1 MEAVAG
7 IVPRVEL
14 VVKETLDVHWSVES
28 IENDGAV
35 AEGKNLVVKM
45 LCHSPRE
52 NYFLDVT
59 SLAHEVVDGIL
70 VRDVDNVLLNDGTRV
85 KVSSDV
91 MARGANEFHSAIVRL
106 MVRFGTDKGGKRG
119 VVNVDDLVRVVVDEV
134 FGEHLHVARQD
145 DDIDVEGVEQFDFE
159 RFEHGLVVLAQREE
173 FERDV
178 VALRNVLQV
187 GVVGD
192 DDGDFDVPLAR
203 GVAREDVIETVLHLA
218 DKDSHARFLVFEMEE
233 ELHFEAL
240 RNERVEIFFDFFSR
254 NLKVIKRPFHSH
266 EEKSVFLVNPLVK
279 VEDVSFV
286 GVDEVSHGGEYALSV
301 GAVYE
306 QDGCVGVFCHNENV
320 VAAGCEGM

>member
-7 IVPRVEL
+7 IVPGVEL

-45 LCHSPRE
+45 LCHASRE

-91 MARGANEFHSAIVRL
+91 MASGTNEFHSAIVRL

-145 DDIDVEGVEQFDFE
+145 DDINVEGVEQFDFE

-178 VALRNVLQV
+178 VALRDVL
-187 GVVGD
+187 
-192 DDGDFDVPLAR
+192 
-203 GVAREDVIETVLHLA
+203 
-218 DKDSHARFLVFEMEE
+218 
-233 ELHFEAL
+233 
-240 RNERVEIFFDFFSR
+240 
-254 NLKVIKRPFHSH
+254 
-266 EEKSVFLVNPLVK
+266 
-279 VEDVSFV
+279 
-286 GVDEVSHGGEYALSV
+286 
-301 GAVYE
+301 
-306 QDGCVGVFCHNENV
+306 
-320 VAAGCEGM
+320 